1 MRNASIFTALVSQE
15 FPMSSA
21 WRKERCCT
29 FWEMDVLQNIHEH
42 DWCRQAVKL
51 GVLLLPIRVRI
62 MRSLLLKTLFIF
74 GLWSA
79 HLVMGNDTEFHENS
93 HRISSALIQCGEYSN
108 QALSNGKCRITAT
121 LPQLDEQR
129 CPDMFRC
136 TDEVSYWLHENEE
149 RKQQILDLKETISE
163 LQEEL
168 RNHRHRIKVLEL
180 QVFTRWLLSALRC
193 RQAVKLGVLLLPI
206 RVRIMRSLLLKTL
219 FIFGLWSAHL
229 VMGNDTEFHEN
240 SHRISSALI
249 QCGEYSNQALSN
261 GKCRITATL
270 PQLDEQRCPD
280 MFRCTDE
287 VSYWLHEN
295 EERKQQILD
304 LKETIS
310 ELQEELR
317 NHRHRI
323 KVLELQQML
332 TSSFVTSGATTGA
345 GRVSSTAGVIG

>member
-1 MRNASIFTALVSQE
+1 M
-15 FPMSSA
+15 
-21 WRKERCCT
+21 
-29 FWEMDVLQNIHEH
+29 
-42 DWCRQAVKL
+42 KL

-62 MRSLLLKTLFIF
+62 MRPLLLKTLFIF

-180 QVFTRWLLSALRC
+180 QVR
-193 RQAVKLGVLLLPI
+193 
-206 RVRIMRSLLLKTL
+206 
-219 FIFGLWSAHL
+219 
-229 VMGNDTEFHEN
+229 
-240 SHRISSALI
+240 
-249 QCGEYSNQALSN
+249 
-261 GKCRITATL
+261 
-270 PQLDEQRCPD
+270 
-280 MFRCTDE
+280 
-287 VSYWLHEN
+287 
-295 EERKQQILD
+295 
-304 LKETIS
+304 
-310 ELQEELR
+310 
-317 NHRHRI
+317 
-323 KVLELQQML
+323 
-332 TSSFVTSGATTGA
+332 A
-345 GRVSSTAGVIG
+345 GPCICYYN